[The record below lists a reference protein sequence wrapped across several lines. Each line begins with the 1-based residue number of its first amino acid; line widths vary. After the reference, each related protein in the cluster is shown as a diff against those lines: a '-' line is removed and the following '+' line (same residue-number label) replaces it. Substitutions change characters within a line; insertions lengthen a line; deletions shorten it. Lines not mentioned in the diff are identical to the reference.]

1 MSPPDALKGDQM
13 TVVGRGTTDVITPR
27 TTPGPAH
34 QVATAVTAPRQRD
47 GDTFEVP
54 QRRASQTGPAGS
66 LRTAIA
72 FDDSDEQRT

>member
-1 MSPPDALKGDQM
+1 
-13 TVVGRGTTDVITPR
+13 V
-27 TTPGPAH
+27 PAH
-34 QVATAVTAPRQRD
+34 QVATAASAPRQRD